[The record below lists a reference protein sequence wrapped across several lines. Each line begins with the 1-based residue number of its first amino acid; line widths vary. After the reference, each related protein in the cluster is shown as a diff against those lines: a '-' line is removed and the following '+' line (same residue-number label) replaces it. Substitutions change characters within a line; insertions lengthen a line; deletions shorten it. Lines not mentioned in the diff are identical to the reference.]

1 MKKRN
6 LNFLN
11 LFYNEYS
18 DNTMNIKTKKKKKYF
33 INNNTTIQNNIS
45 PK

>member
-6 LNFLN
+6 LNFFN

-18 DNTMNIKTKKKKKYF
+18 ENTMNIKTKKKEKIFYK
-33 INNNTTIQNNIS
+33 
-45 PK
+45 